1 MNEIFIYDDIGPD
14 WLGMVGAKGIVDQ
27 LKKFG
32 NDADVEVR
40 INSPGGSVTEGQAIY
55 NAFARHKGKVRMV
68 IDSLA
73 ASMGSYIAMA
83 GDEIEIAENAMLMVH
98 NPWTLAMGDAAEL
111 RQTAD
116 VLEKFQSSST
126 EVYARRSGQKFD
138 KVRELMDS
146 ETWLT
151 AQEAVDL
158 GFADSVGQEM
168 KDAQAKVKEGRFA
181 KTPARFLLGAG
192 EALPR
197 EERRASRIEHAQRS
211 INIARSRLGV

>member
-14 WLGMVGAKGIVDQ
+14 WMGMVGAKGIVDQ

-32 NDADVEVR
+32 SDADVDVR
-40 INSPGGSVTEGQAIY
+40 LNTPGGSVTEGQAIY
-55 NAFARHKGKVRMV
+55 NAFAMHKGKVRMV

-83 GDEIEIAENAMLMVH
+83 GDEIEIAENAMIMVH
-98 NPWTLAMGDAAEL
+98 NPWSFAVGDAAEM
-111 RQTAD
+111 RKTAD
-116 VLEKFQSSST
+116 VLEKFQNSST

-138 KVRELMDS
+138 KVREMMDA
-146 ETWLT
+146 ETWMT

-158 GFADSVGQEM
+158 GFATSIGQPM

-181 KTPARFLLGAG
+181 KTPERFLLGAG

-197 EERRASRIEHAQRS
+197 EQRTAHRIEHAQRS
-211 INIARSRLGV
+211 ISIARSRLGV